1 MKKDLI
7 SKFKSGMIRERVM
20 FNRALG
26 ISTILLAIIVV
37 VSSILICNYQE
48 YILFLGLGIFVFAF
62 VITFV
67 VIGAK
72 ICKNEIKSQG
82 EKLRK
87 IVDEMVD
94 QDEYSLSV
102 MDYGFTLKV
111 TSTGFVLDGETFGF
125 DNFDIFLGTTNMYRQ
140 ASVAFFI
147 VSNFSPFSDERTYPI
162 NFGIEGN
169 SMAFSCA
176 KKYFFSA
183 DYKAF
188 NYLIE
193 NPEESAKEILKYG
206 VLKVQMEEQKR
217 EKKLEKLAKDMQNL
231 G

>member
-1 MKKDLI
+1 MNKELI
-7 SKFKSGMIRERVM
+7 SKFKSGMIRERVI
-20 FNRALG
+20 FNRALV
-26 ISTILLAIIVV
+26 ISTILLAMTII

-67 VIGAK
+67 LIGAK
-72 ICKNEIKSQG
+72 ITKKEIIIEG

-87 IVDEMVD
+87 IVDEMID

-102 MDYGFTLKV
+102 MDYDFTLKV
-111 TSTGFVLDGETFGF
+111 TSTGFVIDGETFGF
-125 DNFDIFLGTTNMYRQ
+125 DSFDIFLGTTNMCRQ
-140 ASVAFFI
+140 ASVAFFV

-169 SMAFSCA
+169 SLAFSCA

-193 NPEESAKEILKYG
+193 KPEESAKEILKYG
-206 VLKVQMEEQKR
+206 VLKVQLEEQKR
-217 EKKLEKLAKDMQNL
+217 EKKLAKLVKELEKLD
-231 G
+231 